1 MHQSSIFTV
10 ERLQRWISHNKIFM
24 TLVILVILASVTSEY
39 FWTWNNVMNVF
50 RQASVIGMIA
60 LGVHFVVL
68 IGMLDL
74 SVGSIL
80 VFSGA
85 IILWGQNLFNFDI
98 PGSFILGATSGM
110 ILGSL
115 NGLIVTYGRVPSF
128 ITTLGT
134 MFIYRYFMMWVADAG
149 AVSGSRISHT
159 FLGHGYWLGIP
170 VVVFPLILAAVSAHI
185 VLSRTLLGRYLYAVG
200 QNPRAAYSSGTNIR
214 AVTITAFAISGMAA
228 GLGAV
233 LETARLNS
241 ISTANSGVYYELDA
255 IAAVVLGGASL
266 RGGKGTILG
275 TVSGVLMFS
284 ILNNYMNLQ
293 NVSTYLQ
300 GVLKGLLIFLVLY
313 RQNRLRED

>member
-1 MHQSSIFTV
+1 MQPTLV
-10 ERLQRWISHNKIFM
+10 TTERFQRWISRNKIFM
-24 TLVILVILASVTSEY
+24 TLIALVFFAALTSDY
-39 FWTWNNVMNVF
+39 FWTWNNIMNVF

-98 PGSFILGATSGM
+98 PGSFMLGAVSGLL
-110 ILGSL
+110 LGGV

-149 AVSGSRISHT
+149 AVSGSRVSHT

-170 VVVFPLILAAVSAHI
+170 VVVFPLLIAAVSAH
-185 VLSRTLLGRYLYAVG
+185 LLTSRTLFGRYIYAVG
-200 QNPRAAYSSGTNIR
+200 QNPRAAYSSGANIR
-214 AVTITAFAISGMAA
+214 MVTIVAFALSGMAA

-300 GVLKGLLIFLVLY
+300 GVLKGLLIFIVLY
-313 RQNRLRED
+313 RQNRLREE

>member
-1 MHQSSIFTV
+1 MQPMAAATDNV
-10 ERLQRWISHNKIFM
+10 QRWVSRNKIFV
-24 TLVILVILASVTSEY
+24 TLLVTVLLAAATSDY
-39 FWTWNNVMNVF
+39 FWTWNNVMNVL
-50 RQASVIGMIA
+50 RQSSVIGMIA

-85 IILWGQNLFNFDI
+85 IVLWGQNIFNLDI
-98 PGSFILGATSGM
+98 PGSFAMGAFSGLL
-110 ILGSL
+110 LGSV
-115 NGLIVTYGRVPSF
+115 NGLFITYGRVPSF
-128 ITTLGT
+128 ITTIGT
-134 MFIYRYFMMWVADAG
+134 MFIYRYFMMWIADAG
-149 AVSGSRISHT
+149 AVSGNRISHT
-159 FLGHGYWLGIP
+159 FLGHGYWLGVP
-170 VVVFPLILAAVSAHI
+170 VVIIPLAAAAISAH
-185 VLSRTLLGRYLYAVG
+185 LLLARTVFGRYIYAVG
-200 QNPRAAYSSGTNIR
+200 QNPKAAFIAGASIR
-214 AVTITAFAISGMAA
+214 KVTIAAFALSGMAA

-275 TVSGVLMFS
+275 TVSGVLLFS

-300 GVLKGLLIFLVLY
+300 GVLKGLLIYLVLY
-313 RQNRLRED
+313 RQNRLREE

>member
-1 MHQSSIFTV
+1 MRIAFATTDNVRKWVS
-10 ERLQRWISHNKIFM
+10 RNKIFM
-24 TLVILVILASVTSEY
+24 LLLGLAFLAAVTSDY

-68 IGMLDL
+68 IGKLDL
-74 SVGSIL
+74 SVGSIV

-85 IILWGQNLFNFDI
+85 IILWGQNLFGFDI
-98 PGSFILGATSGM
+98 PGSLLLGAISGAL
-110 ILGSL
+110 LGSL
-115 NGLIVTYGRVPSF
+115 NGILVTYGRVPSF
-128 ITTLGT
+128 IATLGT
-134 MFIYRYFMMWVADAG
+134 MFIYRYFMMWIADAG
-149 AVSGSRISHT
+149 AISGSRISHT

-170 VVVFPLILAAVSAHI
+170 VVVFPLLIAAMSAHFL
-185 VLSRTLLGRYLYAVG
+185 LSRTLFGRYIYAVG
-200 QNPRAAYSSGTNIR
+200 QNPRAAYSSGANVSR
-214 AVTITAFAISGMAA
+214 VTLIAFTLSGIAA

-313 RQNRLRED
+313 RQNRLREE

>member
-1 MHQSSIFTV
+1 MQLSNIRT
-10 ERLQRWISHNKIFM
+10 ERFQRWIAGNKIFM
-24 TLVILVILASVTSEY
+24 TLIVLVFLASVTSEY
-39 FWTWNNVMNVF
+39 FWTWNNIMNVF

-85 IILWGQNLFNFDI
+85 VILWGQNLFDLDI
-98 PGSFILGATSGM
+98 PGSFFLGAASGVV
-110 ILGSL
+110 LGSL

-149 AVSGSRISHT
+149 AVSGNRISHT

-170 VVVFPLILAAVSAHI
+170 VVVFPLILAAVAAHV

-200 QNPRAAYSSGTNIR
+200 QNSRAAFSSGANVR
-214 AVTITAFAISGMAA
+214 AVTIAAFAISGMAA

-233 LETARLNS
+233 LETSRLNS

>member
-1 MHQSSIFTV
+1 MQIAFASTGKV
-10 ERLQRWISHNKIFM
+10 RRWVSRNKIFM
-24 TLVILVILASVTSEY
+24 LLLGLAFVASVTSDY

-68 IGMLDL
+68 IGKLDL
-74 SVGSIL
+74 SVGSIV

-85 IILWGQNLFNFDI
+85 IILWGQNLFGFDI
-98 PGSFILGATSGM
+98 AGSLLLGALSGAL
-110 ILGSL
+110 LGSL
-115 NGLIVTYGRVPSF
+115 NGLLVAYGRVPSF
-128 ITTLGT
+128 IATLGT
-134 MFIYRYFMMWVADAG
+134 MFIYRYFMMWIADAG

-170 VVVFPLILAAVSAHI
+170 VVVFPLIVAALSAHFL
-185 VLSRTLLGRYLYAVG
+185 LSRTLYGRYVYAVG
-200 QNPRAAYSSGTNIR
+200 QNPRAAYSSGANVNR
-214 AVTITAFAISGMAA
+214 VTLIAFALSGMAA

-275 TVSGVLMFS
+275 TVSGVLLFS

-300 GVLKGLLIFLVLY
+300 GVLKGLLIFIVLY
-313 RQNRLRED
+313 RQNRLREE

>member
-1 MHQSSIFTV
+1 MQPMEASTANV
-10 ERLQRWISHNKIFM
+10 QRWVSRNKIFV
-24 TLVILVILASVTSEY
+24 TLLVIALLAAVTSDY
-39 FWTWNNVMNVF
+39 FWTWNNIMNVL
-50 RQASVIGMIA
+50 RQSSVIGMIA

-85 IILWGQNLFNFDI
+85 VVLWGQNLLNLDI
-98 PGSFILGATSGM
+98 AGSFALGAVSGLL
-110 ILGSL
+110 LGSV
-115 NGLIVTYGRVPSF
+115 NGLFITYGRVPSF

-134 MFIYRYFMMWVADAG
+134 MFIYRYFMMWIADAG
-149 AVSGSRISHT
+149 AVSGNRINHT

-170 VVVFPLILAAVSAHI
+170 VVVVPLAAAAISAHLL
-185 VLSRTLLGRYLYAVG
+185 LSRTVFGRYLYAVG
-200 QNPRAAYSSGTNIR
+200 QNPKAAFIVGANIR
-214 AVTITAFAISGMAA
+214 KVTIAAFALSGMAA

-275 TVSGVLMFS
+275 TVSGVLLFS

-300 GVLKGLLIFLVLY
+300 GVLKGLLIYLVLY
-313 RQNRLRED
+313 RQNRLREE